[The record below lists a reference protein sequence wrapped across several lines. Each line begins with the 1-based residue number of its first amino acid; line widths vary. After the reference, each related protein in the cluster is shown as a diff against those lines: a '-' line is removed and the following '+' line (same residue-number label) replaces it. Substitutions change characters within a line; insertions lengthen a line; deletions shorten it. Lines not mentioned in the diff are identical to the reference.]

1 MSSPEL
7 HVSGGAG
14 GTEADLTDLSVLAAT
29 SEDLGADLLDIAAAC
44 HSMLVD
50 ADVLASAA
58 LDPAGAAAFEG
69 ALLKALDGPHGL
81 SATALRI
88 GGRGLALRT
97 VISNYQVSDQV
108 QAELMRRLDWWEGRS
123 GFFLAQAG
131 SAGLSAALSGDW
143 EEWLTNHPGAID
155 DFLDSVPGFL
165 GTQDPLQSVAASLGH
180 LWPDGRPVVTAQ
192 GVDVL
197 DPSMITPPTSLSDVY
212 AGLAYRNQQSN
223 ATKDQID
230 VRVVTQSDGSRSYI
244 VDIPG
249 TKAWGAPWDDN
260 PSPNDLATNVRVL
273 GGETTTR
280 ERAIAEALAM
290 AGATADDP
298 VMLVGHSQGGMVAAQ
313 AAADSANG
321 AFDYNVTH
329 VLTAGSPIALADIPD
344 DVQVLALE
352 NNNDLVP
359 HLDSTDNPGSPNI
372 TTVTFDNQEG
382 SIGENHAMES
392 GYGDAIHALDG
403 LDDPSVAAYRASA
416 DQFLSAPGDGTAVQA
431 QQFEL
436 DRAR

>member
-14 GTEADLTDLSVLAAT
+14 GTEANLVDLGVLADA
-29 SEDLGADLLDIAAAC
+29 SESMGAELGDIAAAC

-50 ADVLASAA
+50 ADVLASAV
-58 LDPAGAAAFEG
+58 LDPTGAAAFEG
-69 ALLKALDGPHGL
+69 GLLQALDGPRGL
-81 SATALRI
+81 SALALRV
-88 GGRGLALRT
+88 GGRGWAIRT
-97 VISNYQVSDQV
+97 VISNYELADQV
-108 QAELMRRLDWWEGRS
+108 QADLLSRIDWWQGRT
-123 GFFLAQAG
+123 GALLAQAAAAG
-131 SAGLSAALSGDW
+131 ISAGLSGDW
-143 EEWLTNHPGAID
+143 EEWLTEHPGAID

-165 GTQDPLQSVAASLGH
+165 GTQDPLQSVAGSLGR

-192 GVDVL
+192 GVDTL
-197 DPSMITPPTSLSDVY
+197 DPSMINPPADLGDVY
-212 AGLAYRNQQSN
+212 AGLAYRNGQSN
-223 ATKDQID
+223 ATEDQID
-230 VRVVTQSDGSRSYI
+230 VRVITQPDGSRSYI

-249 TKAWGAPWDDN
+249 TKAWGKPWEEN
-260 PSPNDLATNVRVL
+260 LSPNDLATNVRVL
-273 GGETTTR
+273 GGDTTTR
-280 ERAIAEALAM
+280 QRAIAGALAM

-313 AAADSANG
+313 AAADSASG

-329 VLTAGSPIALADIPD
+329 VLTAGSPIGLADIPD

-352 NNNDLVP
+352 NGNDVVP
-359 HLDSTDNPGSPNI
+359 HLDSTDNPGSPNV

-392 GYGDAIHALDG
+392 GYGDAIDALDG

-416 DQFLSAPGDGTAVQA
+416 GQFLSAPGDGTTVEA
-431 QQFEL
+431 QQYEL
-436 DRAR
+436 DRAT